1 MSRRAQIAPFI
12 AMEIAREAGARQAN
26 GERIARF
33 DVGQPH
39 FGAPASA
46 LAAAER
52 AMRSEALGYTD
63 GLGTTALRRA
73 IAQWYGAAYGLDI
86 DPARIVITTG
96 ASGAFTLAF
105 LALFDDGAR
114 VALASPGYP
123 PYRHIL
129 KALGLEAAVIEAN
142 TQDGLQMTAALLESL
157 PAKAPIPPLRGVLP
171 PQAGEETGAFSS
183 PVAKRVGEVAPAK
196 PGSKGV
202 YGLDG
207 VLIASP
213 ANPTGAMLSSAALG
227 AVCASARTRGLPLI
241 SDEIYHGLTYEAPA
255 QTALAHD
262 DGAIVVSSFSKYWAM
277 TGWRVGWIVAP
288 HHLVKPIERLAQNLT
303 VAPPTIGQVAALGA
317 LEARDECETRRE
329 LYAHNRA
336 LMLRELPGLKLP
348 PVVRPDGAFY
358 VLVDVTAHA
367 DDSMAFA
374 HRLLDEGVAITPGV
388 DFCDSRGHRWARLAY
403 CRPTDEVEAGLE
415 RLAKVCSKG

>member
-1 MSRRAQIAPFI
+1 MSRRAEIAPFI
-12 AMEIAREAGARQAN
+12 AMEIAREAGLRQAN
-26 GERIARF
+26 GESIARF

-63 GLGTTALRRA
+63 GLGTTALRRG
-73 IAQWYGAAYGLDI
+73 IAQWYGTAYGLDI
-86 DPARIVITTG
+86 DPTRIVITTG

-129 KALGLEAAVIEAN
+129 KALGLQAAVLEAD
-142 TQDGLQMTAALLESL
+142 TQDSLQMTARLLEE
-157 PAKAPIPPLRGVLP
+157 APRD
-171 PQAGEETGAFSS
+171 E
-183 PVAKRVGEVAPAK
+183 R
-196 PGSKGV
+196 
-202 YGLDG
+202 LDG

-213 ANPTGAMLSSAALG
+213 ANPTGAMLGGAAL
-227 AVCASARTRGLPLI
+227 AAICAAARARGLPLI

-255 QTALAHD
+255 ETALAHD
-262 DGAIVVSSFSKYWAM
+262 DGVIVVSSFSKYWAM

-288 HHLVKPIERLAQNLT
+288 PRLVKPIERLAQNLT
-303 VAPPTIGQVAALGA
+303 VAPPTISQVAALGA
-317 LEARDECETRRE
+317 LDARDECEARRE
-329 LYAHNRA
+329 LYAHNRD

-358 VLVDVTAHA
+358 VLVDVSAHA

-374 HRLLDEGVAITPGV
+374 HRLLNSGVAITPGV

-403 CRPTDEVEAGLE
+403 CRPTEEVEMGLE
-415 RLAKVCSKG
+415 RLRQIL